1 MSAALRVEFWKSRRR
16 WYWLLGAALLAVEL
30 LWILWSFN
38 SPSEQDLETGWMGLL
53 YNMPLLNGI
62 LFPVIG
68 AALASRVADVEHKGN
83 TLKLLET
90 LQPKARLLNAKL
102 ILGVF
107 QLLPLAVVQVI
118 VLLGAGRFYGFYGAP
133 VLMDYAL
140 YALFTFS
147 ACFAVYELQLVLS
160 LLLRNQMVPLCI
172 GLGGA
177 FVALLLMFLP
187 FDLARLLCGP
197 YGFFGAL
204 SFVRM
209 EDWNKE
215 TRIFHLVRVQTP
227 WVSFAV
233 LLCWMAAIYLAGHAV
248 LRRKEL

>member
-1 MSAALRVEFWKSRRR
+1 MSTALRVEFWKSRRR
-16 WYWLLGAALLAVEL
+16 WYWLLGAALLAVEM
-30 LWILWSFN
+30 LWILWAFSH
-38 SPSEQDLETGWMGLL
+38 PSEQDRELGWMQLL
-53 YNMPLLNGI
+53 YNMPALNGI

-90 LQPKARLLNAKL
+90 LQPKERLLNAKL
-102 ILGVF
+102 VLGALL
-107 QLLPLAVVQVI
+107 LLPLAVIQVI
-118 VLLGAGRFYGFYGAP
+118 VLLAAGRFYGFYGAP
-133 VLMDYAL
+133 VLTDYVL

-147 ACFAVYELQLVLS
+147 ACFAIYELQLVLS
-160 LLLRNQMVPLCI
+160 LIIKNQMVPLCI

-187 FDLARLLCGP
+187 SKLARLLCGP

-204 SFVRM
+204 SFVYM
-209 EDWNKE
+209 VDWDKE
-215 TRIFHLVRVQTP
+215 TRIFHLIRMPTP
-227 WVSFAV
+227 WGSFAV
-233 LLCWMAAIYLAGHAV
+233 LLCWMAVIYLAGHAA